1 MTSLSVTLFD
11 GFTSSSLSLPLIRS
25 GNDHGD
31 ESLRTESV
39 ILSLYVGYSLKEW
52 DIFFMRKHIKWTKNS
67 LNHEMLML
75 LRREILLSGK
85 Y

>member
-1 MTSLSVTLFD
+1 MDLQRVAYT
-11 GFTSSSLSLPLIRS
+11 LPLIRS

-52 DIFFMRKHIKWTKNS
+52 DIFSCENI
-67 LNHEMLML
+67 LNG
-75 LRREILLSGK
+75 RNIP
-85 Y
+85 